1 MSILVNNFID
11 GKFVPPV
18 IEDYLPVHDPSNGKE
33 IARVCISS
41 SSDVDMA
48 VDAAKAAFPGW
59 STLTMKS
66 RAAILLEFHGL
77 VIKHAKELANL
88 IVLENG
94 KNMTEALADVAKGN
108 ETVEWA
114 CSLPQLAQ
122 GKILQVSSGG
132 VTCMDRR
139 DPIGVVA
146 SIVPFN
152 FPFMVPMVSTFSCIY
167 FVIIP

>member
-1 MSILVNNFID
+1 MTILIDNFIN
-11 GKFVPPV
+11 GEFVPP
-18 IEDYLPVHDPSNGKE
+18 ILEEYMAVHDPSNGKE
-33 IARVCISS
+33 IARVCVSS
-41 SSDVDMA
+41 SSDVDKA
-48 VDAAKAAFPGW
+48 VEAAKAAYSTW

-66 RAAILLEFHGL
+66 RAAILLKFHAL
-77 VIKHAKELANL
+77 VVEHAQELANL
-88 IVLENG
+88 IVSENG
-94 KNMTEALADVAKGN
+94 KNLTEALADVAKGN

-152 FPFMVPMVSTFSCIY
+152 FPFMVPMVSVS
-167 FVIIP
+167 